1 MIDVLFISVKQPF
14 YFYYNYYFFIFVIFF
29 KISYCQSL
37 AADHPEYLTEAM
49 CIQGCTMYM
58 ACFYQIMLTGMQNL
72 SITKPVIIK
81 HVSIC

>member
-49 CIQGCTMYM
+49 CMQACTHNVHGL
-58 ACFYQIMLTGMQNL
+58 FL
-72 SITKPVIIK
+72 SDYADWDAELEYN
-81 HVSIC
+81 